1 MSKLD
6 KILTYKRLGIANL
19 FTVAAYRIAV
29 KIGYFLKI
37 QPIKPIAKNRSN
49 YFKSSKNTNKY
60 TDIKIAELKAFGWIE
75 LDTTKV
81 PNWLKAVNSEL
92 TVNNN
97 QQHWSKL
104 SDFSLNVGDIKSV
117 WELSRFDWLFHF
129 SLKYLSTQDEE
140 NLVRLNSWLND
151 WCQHNPVNQGVNWKC
166 GQEAAIRVL
175 HLATTSFLL
184 DQEKSLT
191 KILADLI
198 YEHLLRIA
206 PTIPYAM
213 AQDNNHGTS
222 EAAALYIGSLLLA
235 EHDNFKTNANIKKWA
250 KIGKYWLENRAEKL
264 ISDDGCFSQNSVNYH
279 RLMLDT
285 LSLSE
290 FFRQLFD
297 QKRFTEKFY
306 FKVKKASQWLFL
318 MTEKTYGKTPILGP
332 NDGAN
337 LLPLTN
343 CDYLDFRPSLQWAYS
358 LFYGYFPY
366 NKNADYQQLSTLLPA
381 RSIQSSNN
389 IDPNPNSLN
398 SSFHLISNHNN
409 HCYVRTPNL
418 KFRPACC
425 DALHVDFWLADK
437 NILVST
443 GSYSY
448 NCEEEVQNYFPSVK
462 AHNTAQFDQ
471 LEQMPKLSRFLY
483 SQWLDIDVLAR
494 SSNSLTA
501 KYQNKTGH
509 YHHRFISLSNNN
521 LSIIDQ
527 LSGFKNHVVLRWH
540 LSAEEWKLEGQKLIS
555 KGVNIEISADV
566 AIEKIALVEGYQS
579 RYYLKKEVIPVL
591 EVTITTAGQIT
602 TSLSW

>member
-6 KILTYKRLGIANL
+6 KIVTYKRLGITNL
-19 FTVAAYRIAV
+19 VTVAAYRLAV
-29 KIGYFLKI
+29 KTGYFLKT
-37 QPIKPIAKNRSN
+37 QPIKPIAKN
-49 YFKSSKNTNKY
+49 KSSYFIPLKNTNKY
-60 TDIKIAELKAFGWIE
+60 TGIKIAKLKAFGWIDT
-75 LDTTKV
+75 DTTKV
-81 PNWLKAVNSEL
+81 PNWLKAVNSDL
-92 TVNNN
+92 TVNDN

-104 SDFSLNVGDIKSV
+104 NDFSLNVGDIKSV

-140 NLVRLNSWLND
+140 NLKRLNSWLND
-151 WCQHNPVNQGVNWKC
+151 WCQHNPVNQGINWKC
-166 GQEAAIRVL
+166 GQETAIRVL
-175 HLATTSFLL
+175 HLSVTSVLL
-184 DQEKSLT
+184 NQERLLT
-191 KILADLI
+191 KALADLI
-198 YEHLLRIA
+198 YDHLLRIA
-206 PTIPYAM
+206 PTISYAM

-235 EHDNFKTNANIKKWA
+235 QHDDYKANININKWA
-250 KIGKYWLENRAEKL
+250 KIGRYWLENRTAKL

-290 FFRQLFD
+290 FFRQQFE
-297 QKRFTEKFY
+297 QTKFNEGFY
-306 FKVKKASQWLFL
+306 LNAKKASHWLFL
-318 MTEKTYGKTPILGP
+318 MTGKTCGIMPILGS

-343 CDYLDFRPSLQWAYS
+343 CDYLEFRPSIQWAFS
-358 LFYGYFPY
+358 LFCGYFPY
-366 NKNADYQQLSTLLPA
+366 DKTADYQQLSTLLPA
-381 RSIQSSNN
+381 RNVHTSKN
-389 IDPNPNSLN
+389 IDPDPNSLN
-398 SSFHLISNHNN
+398 SSYHLISNHNSR
-409 HCYVRTPNL
+409 CYVRTPNL

-425 DALHVDFWLADK
+425 DALHVDFWIADK

-494 SSNSLTA
+494 SSNYLTA